1 MLKIIPMKVY
11 FDNAATT
18 PIRKEIIDSMTRLM
32 SQSYGNPSSTHSF
45 GRKAKTV
52 LEECRKEIANH
63 FNISSKEIIFTSGGT
78 ESDNMILRSAIES
91 FDIETI
97 VTSEIE
103 HHAVLNVV
111 EYLSTKNIKIK
122 YVEINND
129 GSIDLNSLES
139 ILKSDN
145 SKKLVSLMH
154 VNNEIGNI
162 LDLKEVSKICKKNS
176 CLFHTDAVQSVGR
189 YKIDLNKTQIDFL
202 SASAHKFHG
211 PKGIGF
217 SFIRNDSKLMPFIIG
232 GGQEWG
238 ARAGTESI
246 YNVLGMSMALSI
258 AHENLES
265 ESKHIKNIK
274 SHFVKKIKKIF
285 PDVIFNGNSDGF
297 DKNTYTI
304 VNVALP
310 IIPHKID
317 LLNFHLD
324 LKGIACS
331 KGSACQS
338 GASGGSHVINHLK
351 KNNKWPSL
359 RFSFSIF
366 NSIEEVDYLVNILES
381 FVKEPVS

>member
-1 MLKIIPMKVY
+1 MKVY

-18 PIRKEIIDSMTRLM
+18 PLRKEIIASMTNLM
-32 SQSYGNPSSTHSF
+32 NQSYGNPSSTHTF

-52 LEECRKEIANH
+52 LENSRREIANH
-63 FNISSKEIIFTSGGT
+63 FNVSSKEIIFTSGGT
-78 ESDNMILRSAIES
+78 ESDNMILRSAVES
-91 FDIETI
+91 YGIETI
-97 VTSEIE
+97 VTSKIE

-111 EYLSTKNIKIK
+111 EYLSTKNIKIE
-122 YVEINND
+122 YVEINQD
-129 GSIDLNSLES
+129 GSININNLES
-139 ILKSDN
+139 ILESDN

-162 LDLKEVSKICKKNS
+162 LDLQNVSKICKKNS
-176 CLFHTDAVQSVGR
+176 CLFHTDAVQSVGH
-189 YKIDLNKTQIDFL
+189 YEIDLNKIPVDFL

-217 SFIRNDSKLMPFIIG
+217 SFVRNTSKLKPFIIG

-238 ARAGTESI
+238 ARAGTESV
-246 YNVLGMSMALSI
+246 YNVVGMSTALTI
-258 AHENLES
+258 AYENLEI

-274 SHFVKKIKKIF
+274 LYFVKKLKELF
-285 PDVIFNGNSDGF
+285 PDVIFNGNSQGF

-304 VNVALP
+304 VNVAIP

-338 GASGGSHVINHLK
+338 GSSSGSHVINHLR

-366 NSIEEVDYLVNILES
+366 NSIDEVDYLMKTLKS
-381 FVKEPVS
+381 FVKETVS

>member
-1 MLKIIPMKVY
+1 MKVY

-18 PIRKEIIDSMTRLM
+18 PLRKEIITSMTDLM
-32 SQSYGNPSSTHSF
+32 NQSYGNPSSTHTF

-52 LEECRKEIANH
+52 LENSRREIANH
-63 FNISSKEIIFTSGGT
+63 FNVSSKEIIFTSGGT
-78 ESDNMILRSAIES
+78 ESDNMILRSAVES
-91 FDIETI
+91 YGIETI
-97 VTSEIE
+97 VTSKIE

-111 EYLSTKNIKIK
+111 EYLSTKNIKIE
-122 YVEINND
+122 YVEINQD
-129 GSIDLNSLES
+129 GSININNLES
-139 ILKSDN
+139 ILESDN

-162 LDLKEVSKICKKNS
+162 LDLQNVSKICKKNS
-176 CLFHTDAVQSVGR
+176 CLFHTDAVQSVGH
-189 YKIDLNKTQIDFL
+189 YEIDLNKIPVDFL

-217 SFIRNDSKLMPFIIG
+217 SFIRNTSKLKPFIIG

-238 ARAGTESI
+238 VRAGTESVC
-246 YNVLGMSMALSI
+246 NVVGMSKALTI
-258 AHENLES
+258 AYENLEI

-274 SHFVKKIKKIF
+274 LYFVKKLKELF
-285 PDVIFNGNSDGF
+285 PDVIFNGNSQGF

-304 VNVALP
+304 VNVAIP

-338 GASGGSHVINHLK
+338 GSSSGSHVISHL
-351 KNNKWPSL
+351 
-359 RFSFSIF
+359 
-366 NSIEEVDYLVNILES
+366 
-381 FVKEPVS
+381 

>member
-1 MLKIIPMKVY
+1 MKVY

-18 PIRKEIIDSMTRLM
+18 PLRKEIITSMTDLM
-32 SQSYGNPSSTHSF
+32 NQSYGNPSSTHTF

-52 LEECRKEIANH
+52 LENSRREIANH
-63 FNISSKEIIFTSGGT
+63 FNVSSKEIIFTSGGT
-78 ESDNMILRSAIES
+78 ESDNMILRSAVETYG
-91 FDIETI
+91 IETI
-97 VTSEIE
+97 VTSKIE

-111 EYLSTKNIKIK
+111 EYLSTKNIKIE
-122 YVEINND
+122 YVEINQD
-129 GSIDLNSLES
+129 GSININNLES
-139 ILKSDN
+139 ILESDN

-162 LDLKEVSKICKKNS
+162 LDLQNVSKICKKNS
-176 CLFHTDAVQSVGR
+176 CLFHTDAVQSVGH
-189 YKIDLNKTQIDFL
+189 YEIDLNKIPVDFL

-217 SFIRNDSKLMPFIIG
+217 SFIRNTSKLKPFIIG

-238 ARAGTESI
+238 ARAGTESV
-246 YNVLGMSMALSI
+246 YNVVGMSTALTI
-258 AHENLES
+258 AYENLEI

-274 SHFVKKIKKIF
+274 LYFVKKLKELF
-285 PDVIFNGNSDGF
+285 PDVIFNGNSQGF

-304 VNVALP
+304 VNVAIP

-338 GASGGSHVINHLK
+338 GSSSGSHVINHLR

-366 NSIEEVDYLVNILES
+366 NSIDEVDYLMKTLKS
-381 FVKEPVS
+381 FVKETVS

>member
-1 MLKIIPMKVY
+1 MKVY

-18 PIRKEIIDSMTRLM
+18 PLRKEIITSMTDLM
-32 SQSYGNPSSTHSF
+32 NQSYGNPSSTHTF

-52 LEECRKEIANH
+52 LENSRREIANH
-63 FNISSKEIIFTSGGT
+63 FNVSSKEIIFTSGGT
-78 ESDNMILRSAIES
+78 ESDNMILRSAVES
-91 FDIETI
+91 YGIETI
-97 VTSEIE
+97 VTSKIE

-111 EYLSTKNIKIK
+111 EYLSTKNIKIE
-122 YVEINND
+122 YVEINQD
-129 GSIDLNSLES
+129 GSININNLES
-139 ILKSDN
+139 ILESDN

-162 LDLKEVSKICKKNS
+162 LDLQNVSKICKKNS
-176 CLFHTDAVQSVGR
+176 CLFHTDAVQSVGH
-189 YKIDLNKTQIDFL
+189 YEIDLNKIPVDFL

-217 SFIRNDSKLMPFIIG
+217 SFVRNTSKLKPFIIG

-238 ARAGTESI
+238 ARAGTESV
-246 YNVLGMSMALSI
+246 YNVVGMSTALTI
-258 AHENLES
+258 AYENLEI

-274 SHFVKKIKKIF
+274 LYFVKKLKELF
-285 PDVIFNGNSDGF
+285 PDVIFNGNSQGF

-304 VNVALP
+304 VNVAIP

-338 GASGGSHVINHLK
+338 GSSSGSHVISHLR

-366 NSIEEVDYLVNILES
+366 NSIEEVDYLMKTLKS
-381 FVKEPVS
+381 FVKETVS

>member
-1 MLKIIPMKVY
+1 MKVY

-18 PIRKEIIDSMTRLM
+18 PLRKEIITSMTDLM
-32 SQSYGNPSSTHSF
+32 NQSYGNPSSTHTF

-52 LEECRKEIANH
+52 LENSRREIANH
-63 FNISSKEIIFTSGGT
+63 FNVSSKEIIFTSGGT
-78 ESDNMILRSAIES
+78 ESDNMILRSAVES
-91 FDIETI
+91 YGIETI
-97 VTSEIE
+97 VTSKIE

-111 EYLSTKNIKIK
+111 EYLSTKNIKIQ
-122 YVEINND
+122 YVEINQD
-129 GSIDLNSLES
+129 GSININNLES
-139 ILKSDN
+139 ILESDN

-162 LDLKEVSKICKKNS
+162 LDLQNVSKICKKNS
-176 CLFHTDAVQSVGR
+176 CLFHTDAVQSVGH
-189 YKIDLNKTQIDFL
+189 YEIDLNKIPVDFL

-217 SFIRNDSKLMPFIIG
+217 SFIRNTSKLKPFIIG

-238 ARAGTESI
+238 ARAGTESV
-246 YNVLGMSMALSI
+246 YNVVGMSTALTI
-258 AHENLES
+258 AYENLEI

-274 SHFVKKIKKIF
+274 LYFVKKLKELF
-285 PDVIFNGNSDGF
+285 PDVIFNGNSQGF

-304 VNVALP
+304 VNVAIP

-338 GASGGSHVINHLK
+338 GSSSGSHVINHLR

-366 NSIEEVDYLVNILES
+366 NSIDEVDYLMKTLKS
-381 FVKEPVS
+381 FVKETVS

>member
-1 MLKIIPMKVY
+1 MKVY

-18 PIRKEIIDSMTRLM
+18 PLRKEIITSMTDLM
-32 SQSYGNPSSTHSF
+32 NQSYGNPSSTHTF

-52 LEECRKEIANH
+52 LENSRREIANH
-63 FNISSKEIIFTSGGT
+63 FNVSSKEIIFTSGGT
-78 ESDNMILRSAIES
+78 ESDNMILRSAVES
-91 FDIETI
+91 YGIETI
-97 VTSEIE
+97 VTSKIE

-111 EYLSTKNIKIK
+111 EYLSTKNIKIE
-122 YVEINND
+122 YVEINQD
-129 GSIDLNSLES
+129 GSININNLES
-139 ILKSDN
+139 ILESDN

-162 LDLKEVSKICKKNS
+162 LDLQNVSKICKKNS
-176 CLFHTDAVQSVGR
+176 CLFHTDAVQSVGH
-189 YKIDLNKTQIDFL
+189 YEIDLNKIPVDFL

-217 SFIRNDSKLMPFIIG
+217 SFVRNTSKLKPFIIG

-238 ARAGTESI
+238 ARAGTESV
-246 YNVLGMSMALSI
+246 YNVVGMSTALTI
-258 AHENLES
+258 AYENLEI

-274 SHFVKKIKKIF
+274 LYFVKKLKELF
-285 PDVIFNGNSDGF
+285 PDVIFNGNSQGF

-304 VNVALP
+304 VNVAIP

-338 GASGGSHVINHLK
+338 GSSSGSHVINHLR

-366 NSIEEVDYLVNILES
+366 NSIDEVDYLMKTLKS
-381 FVKEPVS
+381 FVKETVS

>member
-1 MLKIIPMKVY
+1 MKVY

-18 PIRKEIIDSMTRLM
+18 PLRKEIITSMTDLM
-32 SQSYGNPSSTHSF
+32 NQSYGNPSSTHTF

-52 LEECRKEIANH
+52 LENSRREIANH
-63 FNISSKEIIFTSGGT
+63 FNVSSKEIIFTSGGT
-78 ESDNMILRSAIES
+78 ESDNMILRSAVES
-91 FDIETI
+91 YGIETI
-97 VTSEIE
+97 VTSKIE

-111 EYLSTKNIKIK
+111 EYLSTKNIKIE
-122 YVEINND
+122 YVEINQD
-129 GSIDLNSLES
+129 GSININNLES
-139 ILKSDN
+139 ILESDN

-162 LDLKEVSKICKKNS
+162 LDLQNVSKICKKNS
-176 CLFHTDAVQSVGR
+176 CLFHTDAVQSVGH
-189 YKIDLNKTQIDFL
+189 YEIDLNKIPVDFL

-217 SFIRNDSKLMPFIIG
+217 SFIRNTSKLKPFIIG

-238 ARAGTESI
+238 ARAGTESV
-246 YNVLGMSMALSI
+246 YNVVGMSTALTI
-258 AHENLES
+258 AYENLEI

-274 SHFVKKIKKIF
+274 LYFVKKLKELF
-285 PDVIFNGNSDGF
+285 PDVVFNGNSQGF

-338 GASGGSHVINHLK
+338 GSSSGSHVINHLR

-366 NSIEEVDYLVNILES
+366 NSIDEVDYLMKTLKS
-381 FVKEPVS
+381 FVKETVS

>member
-1 MLKIIPMKVY
+1 MKVY

-18 PIRKEIIDSMTRLM
+18 PLRKEIITSMTDLM
-32 SQSYGNPSSTHSF
+32 NQSYGNPSSTHTF

-52 LEECRKEIANH
+52 LENSRREIANH
-63 FNISSKEIIFTSGGT
+63 FNVSSKEIIFTSGGT
-78 ESDNMILRSAIES
+78 ESDNMILRSAVETYG
-91 FDIETI
+91 IETI
-97 VTSEIE
+97 VTSKIE

-111 EYLSTKNIKIK
+111 EYLSTKNIKIE
-122 YVEINND
+122 YVKINQD
-129 GSIDLNSLES
+129 GSININNLES
-139 ILKSDN
+139 ILESDN

-162 LDLKEVSKICKKNS
+162 LDLQNVSKICKKNS
-176 CLFHTDAVQSVGR
+176 CLFHTDAVQSVGH
-189 YKIDLNKTQIDFL
+189 YEIDLNKIPVDFL

-217 SFIRNDSKLMPFIIG
+217 SFIRNTSKLKPFIIG

-238 ARAGTESI
+238 ARAGTESV
-246 YNVLGMSMALSI
+246 YNVVGMSTALTI
-258 AHENLES
+258 AYENLEI

-274 SHFVKKIKKIF
+274 LYFVKKLKELF
-285 PDVIFNGNSDGF
+285 PDVIFNGNSQGF

-304 VNVALP
+304 VNVAIP

-338 GASGGSHVINHLK
+338 GSSTGSHVINHLR

-366 NSIEEVDYLVNILES
+366 NSIDEVDYLMKTLKS
-381 FVKEPVS
+381 FVKETVS